1 MPPLVTTVIIP
12 NHPSVTQHTETVHQ
26 YLMDELKAGRMSGP
40 FSRQRVEN
48 ILRDKLRICC
58 HLSKGNKD
66 FPSVNSHIHKEQFPT
81 RFDTAARVADTVS
94 SFSIYI
100 SDLDPLR
107 TLYLIV
113 PRLHHVC
120 LWHNHLT
127 IHLWCFHHTSPLV
140 IYFLMIHLWCFR
152 HTSPLVIYFLM
163 IHLWC
168 FHHTSPLVIY
178 FFMIH
183 LWCFYYTSPL
193 VIYLLMIHLG
203 CFHHTSPLVVYYLPS
218 HLWRS

>member
-1 MPPLVTTVIIP
+1 MQCHPLLRPLLFQIILLSLNIPKLSINISWTNSRPDACLVLFHANTSKTFFEVLFTLPHYLSPYRLSSPESQTNSAFVVTC
-12 NHPSVTQHTETVHQ
+12 
-26 YLMDELKAGRMSGP
+26 
-40 FSRQRVEN
+40 QRA
-48 ILRDKLRICC
+48 
-58 HLSKGNKD
+58 NKD

-113 PRLHHVC
+113 PRLHHVR

-127 IHLWCFHHTSPLV
+127 
-140 IYFLMIHLWCFR
+140 
-152 HTSPLVIYFLM
+152 

>member
-12 NHPSVTQHTETVHQ
+12 NHPSVTQHTETVDQ

-48 ILRDKLRICC
+48 ILRGAFYSSPLLVSVQTQQPGVPDKLRICR
-58 HLSKGNKD
+58 HLSKDNKD

-113 PRLHHVC
+113 SRLHHVR

-127 IHLWCFHHTSPLV
+127 
-140 IYFLMIHLWCFR
+140 IHLWCFR

-218 HLWRS
+218 RLW